1 MGSGFHRSDDMMT
14 LYILLGWLGAI
25 NLLTCIIYRVDKSA
39 AQAGRFRIPE
49 ATLLLLEAIGG
60 TIGAWFAM
68 WILRPRHKTQSG
80 GFLLRFLAIFALQVI
95 GIAVYL
101 VLR

>member
-1 MGSGFHRSDDMMT
+1 MMT

-25 NLLTCIIYRVDKSA
+25 NLVTCIIYRVDKSA
-39 AQAGRFRIPE
+39 AQAGRWRIPE
-49 ATLLLLEAIGG
+49 ATLLLLEAVGG

-80 GFLLRFLAIFALQVI
+80 GFLFWFFAI
-95 GIAVYL
+95 L
-101 VLR
+101 VLQIIGMVIYFLLR